1 MSDMYR
7 RREDADY
14 SIRKRS
20 EGNANWV
27 FEDKRVGHKILFT
40 NVQPNGFQ
48 ESIFLRKLSPHE
60 RQNNSAA
67 TTGNRV
73 AILNKEE
80 LPTWIIAEF
89 ESIHEDGDLTPQTD
103 PRSIGDR

>member
-1 MSDMYR
+1 MYR

-20 EGNANWV
+20 EDNANWI
-27 FEDKRVGHKILFT
+27 FEDKRVGHKFVFT
-40 NVQPNGFQ
+40 DVVPNGYGNNV
-48 ESIFLRKLSPHE
+48 FLRKLSPME
-60 RQNNSAA
+60 RQNDENA

-73 AILNKEE
+73 AILNKME
-80 LPTWIIAEF
+80 LPRWIITEF

-103 PRSIGDR
+103 PRNVGDW

>member
-1 MSDMYR
+1 MYR

-20 EGNANWV
+20 ESNANWI
-27 FEDKRVGHKILFT
+27 FEDKRVGHKIIFT
-40 NVQPNGFQ
+40 HVQPHGFK
-48 ESIFLRKLSPHE
+48 ESVFLRKLSSEDHP
-60 RQNNSAA
+60 S
-67 TTGNRV
+67 TGNRV

-80 LPTWIIAEF
+80 LPTWVIAEF
-89 ESIHEDGDLTPQTD
+89 ESIYEDGDLTPQTD